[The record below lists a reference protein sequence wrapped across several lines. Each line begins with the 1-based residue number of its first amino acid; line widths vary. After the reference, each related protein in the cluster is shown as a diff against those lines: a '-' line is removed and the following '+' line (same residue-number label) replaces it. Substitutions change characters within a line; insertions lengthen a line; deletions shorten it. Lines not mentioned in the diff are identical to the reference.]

1 LSRKAIHD
9 NARVAQSQD
18 TFNER
23 NNGYLDRYRKA
34 KVRVSE
40 LEDMKRARKTKN
52 LILDGFIREIES
64 RPLVI
69 TEFDDRL
76 WAVAVDRV
84 TVMADGGLMFR
95 FKNGSEVAG

>member
-1 LSRKAIHD
+1 L
-9 NARVAQSQD
+9 V
-18 TFNER
+18 
-23 NNGYLDRYRKA
+23 
-34 KVRVSE
+34 
-40 LEDMKRARKTKN
+40 
-52 LILDGFIREIES
+52 LDGFIREIES

-95 FKNGSEVAG
+95 FKNGSEVIA